1 MTIDSTSK
9 RRAIPS
15 IVQTLSPLV
24 RRLLRLGLPMGD
36 NALLTVRGRT
46 SGKPRTLPITILPA
60 NGRQYVFA
68 AFGEVNW
75 VQNLRAAGEATL
87 KQGRRTTEVL
97 AVELAPDEAAAILH
111 VGLATAL
118 KMPMVGSMIGGWY
131 GITAGS
137 TPADYEAA
145 ARLHAGFELR
155 PIQG

>member
-1 MTIDSTSK
+1 MTIDSTT
-9 RRAIPS
+9 RRRRIPS

-75 VQNLRAAGEATL
+75 VQNLRAAGTATL
-87 KQGRRTTEVL
+87 KQGRRSIEVR
-97 AVELAPDEAAAILH
+97 AVELPLEEAASVLQ
-111 VGLATAL
+111 VGMTAAL
-118 KMPMVGSMIGGWY
+118 KIPMVGSMIGGWY
-131 GITAGS
+131 GITANS
-137 TPADYEAA
+137 TPADYEVA
-145 ARLHAGFELR
+145 AREHAGFELR
-155 PIQG
+155 PIGA